1 MFLIDFWAAYSIFNK
16 HYQII
21 IESVP
26 ITEQGET
33 IMEPR
38 FRDCDRRIQYLM
50 PPSVEDWV
58 PEDHLARFVVDI
70 VNELDLS
77 SVENSYAGRGSE
89 AYSPKMMTALLF
101 YAYATGVF
109 SSRKIE
115 QATYDSVAFR
125 YIAVNTHPDH
135 DTIASFRKRFLE
147 ELKAL
152 FAQVLMIAHRTGV
165 LKLGSVSLDGTK
177 VKANA
182 SKHHALSW
190 DYARKLEEQLKGEI
204 EELLQKANDT
214 DQQDV
219 PEGMNIPEELARRET
234 RLEAIAEAKAQ
245 IEQRAAERFAEEQK
259 EHEKKMAARK
269 AKEKKTGKKPGGRS
283 PRPPSPG
290 PKSKD
295 QVNLTDRDSR
305 IMPSHGKGFEQS
317 YNAQAAVD
325 TESMLI
331 VEHHISQQS
340 NDKKEITPSIENLSH
355 LPNDLGKVERLLA
368 DTGYF
373 SEANVKKCEAK
384 RIVPYIAV
392 ERQQHNL
399 PLKERF
405 AEPEP
410 LSSPSD
416 PVTEMRHRLKT
427 IAGKAVYAKRKSTV
441 ETVFGIIKAA
451 MGFRHFLLRG
461 LDRVAGEWNL
471 VCIAY
476 NLKRLY
482 ALRPS

>member
-1 MFLIDFWAAYSIFNK
+1 
-16 HYQII
+16 
-21 IESVP
+21 
-26 ITEQGET
+26 
-33 IMEPR
+33 
-38 FRDCDRRIQYLM
+38 M
-50 PPSVEDWV
+50 PPAVDDWV
-58 PEDHLARFVVDI
+58 PESHLARFVVDI

-77 SVENSYAGRGSE
+77 AIEKSYAGRGSD
-89 AYSPKMMTALLF
+89 AYSPKMMPAFLF
-101 YAYATGVF
+101 YAYAMGVF

-125 YIAVNTHPDH
+125 YVAVNTPPDH
-135 DTIASFRKRFLE
+135 DTIASFRKRLLN

-152 FAQVLMIAHRTGV
+152 FTQILVIAHRMVV

-177 VKANA
+177 VKAYA

-190 DYARKLEEQLKGEI
+190 DYACKLQEQLKGES
-204 EELLQKANDT
+204 EALLQKADDA

-219 PEGMNIPEELARRET
+219 PEGMNIPEEPACRET

-245 IEQRAAERFAEEQK
+245 IEQLAAERFAKEEK
-259 EHEKKMAARK
+259 EHEDKMAARK
-269 AKEKKTGKKPGGRS
+269 AKEKESGKKPRGRS
-283 PRPPSPG
+283 PKHPNPG
-290 PKSKD
+290 HKSKN
-295 QVNLTDRDSR
+295 QFNLTHSESR
-305 IMPSHGKGFEQS
+305 IMPSHGGGFEQS
-317 YNAQAAVD
+317 YNGQAAVD

-340 NDKKEITPSIENLSH
+340 NEKREITPAIENLSR
-355 LPNDLGKVERLLA
+355 LPDDLGKVDTLLA

-373 SEANVKKCEAK
+373 SEANVKQCEANG
-384 RIVPYIAV
+384 IVPYIAV
-392 ERQQHNL
+392 ERQQHNA
-399 PLKERF
+399 PLQERF
-405 AEPEP
+405 TEPEP

-427 IAGKAVYAKRKSTV
+427 IAGKAIYAKRKCTV

-482 ALRPS
+482 ALSPSRLQSDAVCRDPYSAVCRVAQGYSPRG